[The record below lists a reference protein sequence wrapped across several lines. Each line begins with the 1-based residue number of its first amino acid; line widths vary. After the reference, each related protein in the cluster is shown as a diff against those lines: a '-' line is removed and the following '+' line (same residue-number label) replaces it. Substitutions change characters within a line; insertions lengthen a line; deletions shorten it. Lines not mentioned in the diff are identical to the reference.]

1 MMHSNRGV
9 NPREPL
15 AQELK
20 AITSKRQKSEEDLDQ
35 IAYLEWQLGLYFKP
49 GIGPYLRAEMVH
61 ACLRDAG
68 KRSKQGKTVTEAVW
82 IEEQERGIAAS
93 VAETS
98 AQVAKP
104 GHVFTGVWL
113 EDALDLGEKPTE
125 TAEYEKWIARRARMF
140 HAWRIELLTEHR
152 IHVEEREPRGY
163 VVI

>member
-82 IEEQERGIAAS
+82 IEEQEI
-93 VAETS
+93 
-98 AQVAKP
+98 P
-104 GHVFTGVWL
+104 L
-113 EDALDLGEKPTE
+113 
-125 TAEYEKWIARRARMF
+125 EYEG
-140 HAWRIELLTEHR
+140 
-152 IHVEEREPRGY
+152 PRDIDGLY
-163 VVI
+163 ADGRFFDLRP